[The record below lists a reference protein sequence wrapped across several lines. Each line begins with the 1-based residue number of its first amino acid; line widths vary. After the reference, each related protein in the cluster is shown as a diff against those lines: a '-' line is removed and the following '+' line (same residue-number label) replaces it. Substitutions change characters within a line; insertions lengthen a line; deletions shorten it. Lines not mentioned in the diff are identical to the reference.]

1 MSLETKKGR
10 ILVVD
15 DSDLER
21 ELLIEVLK
29 GAGVINEFLQA
40 KTGDDAIQLLGTR
53 YKEIGLIL
61 LDWQMPQMS
70 GMEFMDAVVNVP
82 AVRDKAIIMVSAS
95 GTEENKRKAREV
107 NPNLAGYIVKPYTP
121 ESLLEAIRPF
131 VTLQQATAEEL

>member
-1 MSLETKKGR
+1 MDDFKKAK

-21 ELLIEVLK
+21 ELLIEVLR
-29 GAGVINEFLQA
+29 GAGVANGFIQA

-70 GMEFMDAVVNVP
+70 GMEFMEAVVKVP

-131 VTLQQATAEEL
+131 VMLKPASEE

>member
-1 MSLETKKGR
+1 MPDEKMKK

-21 ELLIEVLK
+21 ELLMEVLR
-29 GAGVINEFLQA
+29 GTGVKNDFLEA
-40 KTGDDAIQLLGTR
+40 RTGEEAIQVLGTK

-70 GMEFMDAVVNVP
+70 GMEFMEAVVKVP
-82 AVRDKAIIMVSAS
+82 QVAGKPIIMVTAS
-95 GTEENKRKAREV
+95 GTDENKKKAAGV

-121 ESLLEAIRPF
+121 DSLIAAIKKF
-131 VTLQQATAEEL
+131 L